1 MVFKLQN
8 TNAVNITGDIQE
20 EVSKPFI
27 IPCFAEPTLVF
38 YLYGCSL
45 DQVSDAILRLID
57 S

>member
-1 MVFKLQN
+1 MVFKLQS

-45 DQVSDAILRLID
+45 DQGSDGIMGLID